1 MSSGK
6 REEQEKWLKK
16 TTTTDQMQQIAF
28 PSFKYSKIHLTEAKM
43 VTLPV
48 GVFNACKCTTYD
60 NYKDQEERG

>member
-16 TTTTDQMQQIAF
+16 KKTDQMQQIAF

-48 GVFNACKCTTYD
+48 GVFNACKCTTHD